1 MKSALRSLALAACL
15 VTATAGAQTPVS
27 DPLWGDGRVSDF
39 YTWSEAIPSTPGV
52 PLRKE
57 PLPTPLGLAG
67 AGAQFRVLY
76 GSTSGVDG
84 KTPVA
89 VSGAVFVPKGEA
101 PAEGWPI
108 VAWAH
113 GTVGV
118 ADALAP
124 SWHGRSYR
132 DVQYLNAWLNAGFAV
147 VATDYEGL
155 GVAGL
160 HPYMDMR
167 SEAYSVLDSVRAAL
181 KNIPLLSNRIV
192 IVGQSQGAG
201 AAFATAGFAPQYA
214 PDLHI
219 LGTVATGVP
228 YPTSDVRAAAQFYDQ
243 KGPLGSYML
252 YTVLTAMEAS
262 PGLKASDVLTDKAL
276 PLLDLARIKHIALLQ
291 ADIDSVGLTW
301 ADSFKPGGLAKIWG
315 RKAAEYPTFKLQQPL
330 FVGSGTIDLMA
341 PPQMQRR
348 LVQDACKAGTIVEV
362 HLYPG
367 LGHDETVNASLK
379 DSIPFV
385 RKLLAGQPIAP
396 ICEP

>member
-132 DVQYLNAWLNAGFAV
+132 DVQY
-147 VATDYEGL
+147 
-155 GVAGL
+155 
-160 HPYMDMR
+160 
-167 SEAYSVLDSVRAAL
+167 
-181 KNIPLLSNRIV
+181 
-192 IVGQSQGAG
+192 
-201 AAFATAGFAPQYA
+201 
-214 PDLHI
+214 
-219 LGTVATGVP
+219 
-228 YPTSDVRAAAQFYDQ
+228 
-243 KGPLGSYML
+243 
-252 YTVLTAMEAS
+252 
-262 PGLKASDVLTDKAL
+262 
-276 PLLDLARIKHIALLQ
+276 
-291 ADIDSVGLTW
+291 
-301 ADSFKPGGLAKIWG
+301 
-315 RKAAEYPTFKLQQPL
+315 
-330 FVGSGTIDLMA
+330 
-341 PPQMQRR
+341 
-348 LVQDACKAGTIVEV
+348 
-362 HLYPG
+362 
-367 LGHDETVNASLK
+367 
-379 DSIPFV
+379 
-385 RKLLAGQPIAP
+385 
-396 ICEP
+396 